1 MNKESRIRLNT
12 TKADEIANL
21 YWKTKNERYKILWY
35 QEIKRLSSQLEPVSS
50 QEQ

>member
-1 MNKESRIRLNT
+1 MKKDRIRLT
-12 TKADEIANL
+12 TAKADELANL
-21 YWKTKNERYKILWY
+21 YWKTKEERYKILWY